1 MNFAITEESFVEFC
15 LIDMN
20 VIIIQF
26 PCVILHDPGPSGF
39 NQVSNYILC
48 ISNLIIIRFNVSFR
62 TKGQLITKCIF
73 GIFNSSKKGT
83 NKIEGTP
90 ILKLAMVKR

>member
-39 NQVSNYILC
+39 NQVSAKGE
-48 ISNLIIIRFNVSFR
+48 ISYSVQKVQMQSPE
-62 TKGQLITKCIF
+62 IF
-73 GIFNSSKKGT
+73 T
-83 NKIEGTP
+83 A
-90 ILKLAMVKR
+90 LKL

>member
-1 MNFAITEESFVEFC
+1 MNFAITEENFVEFC

-39 NQVSNYILC
+39 NQVSLYVFYFKFDYY
-48 ISNLIIIRFNVSFR
+48 R
-62 TKGQLITKCIF
+62 
-73 GIFNSSKKGT
+73 
-83 NKIEGTP
+83 IELG
-90 ILKLAMVKR
+90 

>member
-1 MNFAITEESFVEFC
+1 MNFAITEENFVEFC

-39 NQVSNYILC
+39 NQVSTTLFILFQ
-48 ISNLIIIRFNVSFR
+48 IWL
-62 TKGQLITKCIF
+62 L
-73 GIFNSSKKGT
+73 
-83 NKIEGTP
+83 
-90 ILKLAMVKR
+90 L

>member
-1 MNFAITEESFVEFC
+1 MNFAIIEESFVEFC

-39 NQVSNYILC
+39 NQVSTTLFILFQ
-48 ISNLIIIRFNVSFR
+48 IWLLSGEMLASELKVS
-62 TKGQLITKCIF
+62 
-73 GIFNSSKKGT
+73 
-83 NKIEGTP
+83 
-90 ILKLAMVKR
+90 

>member
-26 PCVILHDPGPSGF
+26 PCVILHDRGPSGF
-39 NQVSNYILC
+39 NQVSAKGK
-48 ISNLIIIRFNVSFR
+48 ISYGVQKVQMQSPE
-62 TKGQLITKCIF
+62 IF
-73 GIFNSSKKGT
+73 T
-83 NKIEGTP
+83 A
-90 ILKLAMVKR
+90 LKL